1 MRTDSQPAQRAAVL
15 KLTLATAAAHP
26 RHVAIEAA
34 MPAELRT
41 TIEKA
46 RPSEWLAFTHVMT
59 MLESVSEVLSHE
71 EMVEF
76 FIGQFHRAETDS
88 AFGRFMSGAG
98 RVFMRTPMSRLRH
111 LPRGFD
117 LAQRDAGDMQ
127 ITPEG
132 EHAARVRLHSLPPVL
147 RNALYARSM
156 DAPLRFAVGQAAD
169 VRVEI
174 DTHEVADGVV
184 HYAVSWTERVGS

>member
-1 MRTDSQPAQRAAVL
+1 ML
-15 KLTLATAAAHP
+15 KLTLATVAAHP
-26 RHVAIEAA
+26 RRVAIEAA
-34 MPAELRT
+34 IPAELRT
-41 TIEKA
+41 IIETA
-46 RPSEWLAFTHVMT
+46 RPSEWLGFTHFMT
-59 MLESVSEVLSHE
+59 MLESISKVLSHD

-76 FIGQFHRAETDS
+76 YIGQIHRAETDS

-111 LPRGFD
+111 LPRGLD

-132 EHAARVRLHSLPPVL
+132 EHAARVRLHSLPPIL
-147 RNALYARSM
+147 RNALYARSLE
-156 DAPLRFAVGQAAD
+156 ASLRFAVGQVADD
-169 VRVEI
+169 VRIEI
-174 DTHEVADGVV
+174 DAHEVADGVV